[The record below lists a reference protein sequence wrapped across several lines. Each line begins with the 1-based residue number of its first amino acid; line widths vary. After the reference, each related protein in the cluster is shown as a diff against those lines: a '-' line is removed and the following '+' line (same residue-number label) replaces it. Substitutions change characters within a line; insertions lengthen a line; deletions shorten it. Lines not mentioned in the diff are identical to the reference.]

1 MSVRSQSALLAKG
14 MTGIFSL
21 SGSWQTPIVRRLCN
35 LVPAFRATG
44 ARVTYL
50 SGDGHELHIALPKRL
65 RNLNVHGAIYGGS
78 IYSAVA
84 GLPGA
89 MLMRLLGPR
98 YFVALTASSVRFLR
112 PSKTTITGAVRIP
125 PEEIEEIRRALEQ
138 DHAVERVF
146 AVELIDTQGQL
157 CCMVENT
164 MHIARRR
171 HEA

>member
-1 MSVRSQSALLAKG
+1 MGVPALPHIRMSGIMRGSVDVSGLGLLALG
-14 MTGIFSL
+14 F
-21 SGSWQTPIVRRLCN
+21 RRLFEHAGIC
-35 LVPAFRATG
+35 RAISLT
-44 ARVTYL
+44 
-50 SGDGHELHIALPKRL
+50 D
-65 RNLNVHGAIYGGS
+65 
-78 IYSAVA
+78 VA